1 MNRIYRVIWSRIRR
15 AWVVASELATP
26 RRKGA
31 GNAVGSP
38 VFPGTIG
45 ASAPRALPRVGI
57 LAATLAA
64 AFPAFAEERYWDVN
78 TTSVGLGGTGVWD
91 DTSPLW
97 GTANGV
103 AGPYVS
109 WDNAALDD
117 AFFQGVAGTVT
128 LGGPITAHDL
138 TLKANNYRLTGGT
151 LTLGGAAPTITV
163 VGSTRSTTIDSAIAG
178 TSGLVKSGAGA
189 LHLGGVNT
197 FSGGIALDGGSLFA
211 ATDAALGDPA
221 NAIVTAP
228 GSAVRLSILG
238 ATPTART
245 VSIGTEGTLTLHG
258 VAAGTAE
265 ITGDGN
271 VVVDTGVTM
280 DSDASTYTGTTT
292 FRACNG
298 VCTTYF
304 T

>member
-1 MNRIYRVIWSRIRR
+1 
-15 AWVVASELATP
+15 
-26 RRKGA
+26 
-31 GNAVGSP
+31 
-38 VFPGTIG
+38 
-45 ASAPRALPRVGI
+45 
-57 LAATLAA
+57 
-64 AFPAFAEERYWDVN
+64 FAEERYWDVN

-128 LGGPITAHDL
+128 LGVPITAHDL
-138 TLKANNYRLTGGT
+138 TFNANNYLLTGGT
-151 LTLGGAAPTITV
+151 LTLGGVAPTITV
-163 VGSTRSTTIDSAIAG
+163 VGSTLSTTIDSAIAG

-221 NAIVTAP
+221 NAIVTPP

-304 T
+304 TSIADLGLPSALGAPSTVENGTIVFNQSSQYRDYLVYLGTGHSSNRNWSLNGASAIIANQG